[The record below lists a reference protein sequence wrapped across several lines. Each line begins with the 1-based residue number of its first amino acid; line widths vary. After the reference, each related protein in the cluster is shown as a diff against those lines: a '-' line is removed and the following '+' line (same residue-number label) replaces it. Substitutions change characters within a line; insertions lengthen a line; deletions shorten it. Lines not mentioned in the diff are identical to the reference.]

1 MEADMAILLNQ
12 PFPTE
17 MLDTLLKVTEEIGVR
32 NDPPEGLI
40 VHTIVQRAEG
50 LQVVDVWDSKEQY
63 ESFLEKQLMPALA
76 KVAEAQGLDPQDA
89 PVPPDPDIEEIKD
102 IVRGR

>member
-1 MEADMAILLNQ
+1 MAILLNQ
-12 PFPTE
+12 SFPTE

-32 NDPPEGLI
+32 DDPPEGLI

-63 ESFLEKQLMPALA
+63 DSFLETQLMPGFA
-76 KVAEAQGLDPQDA
+76 KVAEAQGQDPQEV
-89 PVPPDPDIEEIKD
+89 PLPPDPDIEEIKD
-102 IVRGR
+102 IVRGRQT